1 MSNFQKLVF
10 ISLCRVLSFVG
21 SEEAA
26 MASKSL
32 ECVTKGRKSYRTEL
46 CQGVAW
52 FIQLLDKLH
61 VNGWG
66 TRSGDLLY
74 HCE

>member
-1 MSNFQKLVF
+1 
-10 ISLCRVLSFVG
+10 
-21 SEEAA
+21 